1 MKNNKEKG
9 YPNKNGIFE
18 KIMNNLA
25 KNLENSSEIF
35 EKITDFIGEDLK
47 ASPQKEIDINL
58 DTLANQTKYSTA
70 IKCLLNN
77 I

>member
-1 MKNNKEKG
+1 MKNTKEKG

-35 EKITDFIGEDLK
+35 EKITDW
-47 ASPQKEIDINL
+47 
-58 DTLANQTKYSTA
+58 
-70 IKCLLNN
+70 
-77 I
+77 